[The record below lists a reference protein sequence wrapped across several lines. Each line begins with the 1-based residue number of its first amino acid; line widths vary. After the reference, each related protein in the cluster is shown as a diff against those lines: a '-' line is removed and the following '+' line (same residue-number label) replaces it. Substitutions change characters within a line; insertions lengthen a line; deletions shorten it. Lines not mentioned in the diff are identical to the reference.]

1 MNNAILISTGVALAV
16 ALAACD
22 RADAPAQGNTPAAA
36 SASAADTDAVK
47 KLETDFLA
55 AIETKDFATAK
66 AAYAADAVMVLP
78 GDAPY
83 QGAAAIAAEYD
94 DFAADPAGKF
104 DANNQSTVV
113 STDMAYSQGTYTV
126 SYTSDET
133 KKVETGQGYYVT
145 VYKKQPDGSWKIVQD
160 VSSPLPRAS

>member
-1 MNNAILISTGVALAV
+1 
-16 ALAACD
+16 
-22 RADAPAQGNTPAAA
+22 
-36 SASAADTDAVK
+36 
-47 KLETDFLA
+47 
-55 AIETKDFATAK
+55 
-66 AAYAADAVMVLP
+66 MVLP

-94 DFAADPAGKF
+94 EFAADPAGKF

-113 STDMAYSQGTYTV
+113 GTDMAYSQGTYTV

-133 KKVETGQGYYVT
+133 KKVESGQGYYLT

-160 VSSPLPRAS
+160 VSSPTPKAG